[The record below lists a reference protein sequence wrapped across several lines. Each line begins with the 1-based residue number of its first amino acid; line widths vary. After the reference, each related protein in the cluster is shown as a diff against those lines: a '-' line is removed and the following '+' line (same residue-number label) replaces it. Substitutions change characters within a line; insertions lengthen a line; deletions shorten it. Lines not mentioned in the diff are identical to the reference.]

1 MIDKIP
7 EVSLYIFLLT
17 FFPWITLLIYLSI
30 KLRKN
35 KHALIHSISDSAP
48 SRFRERSK
56 MMMESN
62 LSWLAASCFAFEIF
76 GYVMLRYAW
85 RISQS
90 DIYLWRKSI
99 QSILGK
105 NFPLYF
111 IKTRLMD
118 ICLASLLIVLISM
131 LFR

>member
-1 MIDKIP
+1 MIDKVP
-7 EVSLYIFLLT
+7 EVSLYVFLLT
-17 FFPWITLLIYLSI
+17 FFPWMMLLIYLSI
-30 KLRKN
+30 KFRKN
-35 KHALIHSISDSAP
+35 KYALIYSISDSAP
-48 SRFRERSK
+48 DRFRERSK

-85 RISQS
+85 KISHS

-99 QSILGK
+99 KSILGK
-105 NFPLYF
+105 DFPPYF
-111 IKTRLMD
+111 IMTCFMD
-118 ICLASLLIVLISM
+118 ISLASLSIVLISL